1 MMESNSRVTSTKRLH
16 KLEMEVRS
24 EPALPRLIK
33 SRGAT
38 QIMRRLMAKSKYA
51 GSDALPKR
59 ISAFGGLL
67 VILIGTGTHPI
78 VSIVVALIAS
88 VILAKV

>member
-1 MMESNSRVTSTKRLH
+1 
-16 KLEMEVRS
+16 
-24 EPALPRLIK
+24 
-33 SRGAT
+33 
-38 QIMRRLMAKSKYA
+38 MAKSKYA